1 MMNWSQ
7 NSRNSLV
14 RNSLL
19 AGLWCFLALSVTLSG
34 NAWAAASPLNAT
46 LRSDL
51 TTRRNSSFE
60 ALLQHWAKQYGAKAS
75 LPLLELTRDTRL
87 ADADRYLALM
97 GATRLGGQALAP
109 ELVPTL
115 KDRSWM
121 LRSGALRALSALQ
134 NPATRDAVV
143 PLLKD
148 PSLVVRTEAV
158 EAVRILRPESAQDA
172 LLQALENPA
181 NYHRGIAQWVPQ
193 RALQALVAIQAK
205 DAAPRLLPLLNRAGD
220 PALQAKTID
229 ALESLTGKKLGKTG
243 TLKVRVE
250 AWKREL
256 SSAPVPVTA
265 STKRSLQSLR

>member
-7 NSRNSLV
+7 NSRSSLV

-19 AGLWCFLALSVTLSG
+19 AGLLCFLAVSPTVSG
-34 NAWAAASPLNAT
+34 NAWAAVSPLSAT

-51 TTRRNSSFE
+51 TTRRNNSFE
-60 ALLQHWAKQYGAKAS
+60 ALLQQWAKQHGAKAS

-158 EAVRILRPESAQDA
+158 EAVRILRPESARDA

-256 SSAPVPVTA
+256 SSAPAPVTA
-265 STKRSLQSLR
+265 SAKRSLQSLR

>member
-7 NSRNSLV
+7 NSRSSLV
-14 RNSLL
+14 RNSLT
-19 AGLWCFLALSVTLSG
+19 AGLLSFLAI
-34 NAWAAASPLNAT
+34 SPLLSHSAFAAVSPLSAT

-51 TTRRNSSFE
+51 TTRRNNSFE
-60 ALLQHWAKQYGAKAS
+60 ALLSHWGKQHGAKAS

-97 GATRLGGQALAP
+97 GAARLGGQALAP
-109 ELVPTL
+109 QLVPTL

-134 NPATRDAVV
+134 NPSTRNAVL

-148 PSLVVRTEAV
+148 PSQVVRTEAV
-158 EAVRILRPESAQDA
+158 EAVRILRPESARDA
-172 LLQALENPA
+172 LLQTLENPA
-181 NYHRGIAQWVPQ
+181 NYHRGLAQWVPQ
-193 RALQALVAIQAK
+193 RALQALVALQAK
-205 DAAPRLLPLLNRAGD
+205 DAAPRLLPLLNRIGD
-220 PALQAKTID
+220 PALQAKTVE

-243 TLKVRVE
+243 NLKVRVE

-256 SSAPVPVTA
+256 SSAPSPVTA
-265 STKRSLQSLR
+265 SAKHPLPKLR

>member
-1 MMNWSQ
+1 MNWSQ

-14 RNSLL
+14 RNSLA
-19 AGLWCFLALSVTLSG
+19 AGLLCFLAVSATLSDP
-34 NAWAAASPLNAT
+34 ALAAVSPLSAT

-51 TTRRNSSFE
+51 TTRRNNSFE
-60 ALLQHWAKQYGAKAS
+60 VLLQHWAKQHGAKAS

-97 GATRLGGQALAP
+97 GAARLGGQTLAP

-134 NPATRDAVV
+134 NPSTRDAVL

-158 EAVRILRPESAQDA
+158 EAVRILRPESARDA

-193 RALQALVAIQAK
+193 RALQALVALHAK
-205 DAAPRLLPLLNRAGD
+205 DAAPRLLPLLNRVAD
-220 PALQAKTID
+220 PVLQAKTVD
-229 ALESLTGKKLGKTG
+229 ALESLTGKKLGKAG
-243 TLKVRVE
+243 NLKGRVE

-256 SSAPVPVTA
+256 SSAPSPVTA
-265 STKRSLQSLR
+265 SVKRSPQSLR

>member
-1 MMNWSQ
+1 MTNWSQ
-7 NSRNSLV
+7 NSRSSLV
-14 RNSLL
+14 RNSLA
-19 AGLWCFLALSVTLSG
+19 AGLLCFLAVSPTLSG
-34 NAWAAASPLNAT
+34 NAFAALSPLGAT

-51 TTRRNSSFE
+51 TSRRNNSFE
-60 ALLQHWAKQYGAKAS
+60 TLLQHWAKQHGEKAS

-97 GATRLGGQALAP
+97 GAARLGGQALAP
-109 ELVPTL
+109 QLVPAL

-134 NPATRDAVV
+134 NPTTRDSVL

-158 EAVRILRPESAQDA
+158 EAVRILRPENARDA

-181 NYHRGIAQWVPQ
+181 NYHRGISQWVPK
-193 RALQALVAIQAK
+193 RALEALVAIQAK
-205 DAAPRLLPLLNRAGD
+205 DAAPRLLPLLNRSGD
-220 PALQAKTID
+220 PALQAKTIET
-229 ALESLTGKKLGKTG
+229 LESLTGKKLGKTG
-243 TLKVRVE
+243 TLKVRIE

-256 SSAPVPVTA
+256 SSPSPNVTA
-265 STKRSLQSLR
+265 SAKRSLQSLR